1 VANLAR
7 VDAAV
12 GGKAMEAQYS
22 ESAHL
27 ADIGQVG
34 KEGLYGFKSDVV

>member
-1 VANLAR
+1 VADLAR

-22 ESAHL
+22 ECAHL
-27 ADIGQVG
+27 GNIGQVG
-34 KEGLYGFKSDVV
+34 K